1 MTLSIKENRKLLN
14 VFERILYSLKENR
27 GLLVYYPKTNIHDK
41 TINVENLY
49 DLASSH
55 LFDDHPELFGINEW
69 EGKLVRSYFMNNAIT
84 YNFVEELY
92 SVFSELLEGER
103 KSFIKKVNKLRESQ
117 NLKPVDVKMVE

>member
-1 MTLSIKENRKLLN
+1 MTFSMYESRELLS

-27 GLLVYYPKTNIHDK
+27 DLLVYYPKTNMYDK

-49 DLASSH
+49 DLASNH

-69 EGKLVRSYFMNNAIT
+69 EGKLVRSYFMNNVAT

-117 NLKPVDVKMVE
+117 NLKQISVKMIE

>member
-1 MTLSIKENRKLLN
+1 MTFSMYESRELLS

-27 GLLVYYPKTNIHDK
+27 DLLVYYPKTNMYDK

-49 DLASSH
+49 DLASNH

-69 EGKLVRSYFMNNAIT
+69 EGKLVRSYFMNNVAT

-117 NLKPVDVKMVE
+117 NLKPISVKMIE

>member
-1 MTLSIKENRKLLN
+1 MTFSMYESRELLS

-27 GLLVYYPKTNIHDK
+27 DLLVYYPKTNMYDK

-49 DLASSH
+49 DLASNH

-69 EGKLVRSYFMNNAIT
+69 EGKLVRSYFMNNVAT

-92 SVFSELLEGER
+92 SVFTELLEGER
-103 KSFIKKVNKLRESQ
+103 KSFNKKVNKLRESQ
-117 NLKPVDVKMVE
+117 NLKPISVKKIE